1 MCAEDHVSSSIVDV
15 AHETSASISAP
26 NKPAHVHFVPVSS
39 TSLGL
44 VDIPDAIVLT
54 PDQVRSA
61 SLVVQAILLGGV
73 IAAAVVGS
81 ITYVVRSRRA
91 LDESI
96 ERVHRLVDV
105 AAIRRAI
112 DTSTTAEFHAAAT
125 LRLRVLT
132 FRSNV
137 DAVVA
142 DSTQKDFDADRWVVV
157 NRATKAV
164 EPTDVAALLAR
175 LSVAID
181 EGDDLLRELAAQD
194 CPAFKSIQEAIASHV
209 KTLRVRH
216 DHISELKATILDKLH
231 QAIRS
236 SSSQRNGLQLDDWTR
251 LKELWVA
258 LGLPQADVVAPHG
271 WYQTILRDLEAKD
284 AMLRQ
289 LAELK
294 QAVMLPLL
302 STWAAN
308 KDDDEVVVAVD
319 TPSVALRN
327 MNMLL
332 KEAKANQ
339 WSHPEFDQLE
349 RFVLHTHSQTQQQ
362 HTMVLASSVA
372 PLSPPAMLRTCG
384 HHRGGARDD
393 GTSGEDIGRDL
404 AMHDE
409 RMKLDFMI
417 HREKLYFDKINTD
430 RILQQQLDIHMKTLE
445 ESQRQF
451 HLQARDNREREERM
465 YQRKLDDATKKLERK
480 QAEKRQLVADQAAKD
495 AATATAKF
503 LALRVHAEWKLV
515 KRVLGINVVVV
526 ALVAALVCWD
536 AVTSRELLSSTC
548 DVRTSY
554 WTPTHLS
561 NWVSNHVRRQG
572 WAGDGIGVGVC
583 VHLFVLEPVVVG
595 REHSCGHRAIH
606 FSGVVA
612 TCIVATA
619 ACAVARNVQLYSGV
633 FAGTRYT
640 TLVECA
646 THQLEARRRVHW
658 LPRRVVGGGA
668 RGGDVDSVRCARRVL
683 PCCCGVVCR
692 AHIEFVRIIN
702 TLPYVS

>member
-1 MCAEDHVSSSIVDV
+1 MLKPMSTRSRSGTTCADDHASSSIVDV
-15 AHETSASISAP
+15 AHETPASISAP
-26 NKPAHVHFVPVSS
+26 DKPAHVPFVPVSS

-73 IAAAVVGS
+73 IAGAVIGS
-81 ITYVVRSRRA
+81 ITYVIRSRRA
-91 LDESI
+91 VDESI

-194 CPAFKSIQEAIASHV
+194 RPAFKSIQEAIASHV

-271 WYQTILRDLEAKD
+271 WYQAILRELEAKD

-294 QAVMLPLL
+294 QAIMLPLL
-302 STWAAN
+302 STWAEK
-308 KDDDEVVVAVD
+308 KDDEEGEVVVAVD
-319 TPSVALRN
+319 TSVALRD

-332 KEAKANQ
+332 NEAKANQ
-339 WSHPEFDQLE
+339 WSHHEFDHLE
-349 RFVLHTHSQTQQQ
+349 RFVLHTHNQTQQQ

-384 HHRGGARDD
+384 RHRGGARDD
-393 GTSGEDIGRDL
+393 GRSAEDIGRDL

-409 RMKLDFMI
+409 RMKLDFTI

-536 AVTSRELLSSTC
+536 AVTSRELL
-548 DVRTSY
+548 
-554 WTPTHLS
+554 
-561 NWVSNHVRRQG
+561 
-572 WAGDGIGVGVC
+572 
-583 VHLFVLEPVVVG
+583 
-595 REHSCGHRAIH
+595 
-606 FSGVVA
+606 
-612 TCIVATA
+612 
-619 ACAVARNVQLYSGV
+619 
-633 FAGTRYT
+633 
-640 TLVECA
+640 
-646 THQLEARRRVHW
+646 
-658 LPRRVVGGGA
+658 
-668 RGGDVDSVRCARRVL
+668 
-683 PCCCGVVCR
+683 
-692 AHIEFVRIIN
+692 
-702 TLPYVS
+702 

>member
-561 NWVSNHVRRQG
+561 VIGCQIMYGAKVGLAMVSGLVFVSICSYLNLSLWGVSILVATALYIFRASWQHVLWRLPHVLWLGMFNYTVGYLLAHDTRHSWSVQHINWR
-572 WAGDGIGVGVC
+572 
-583 VHLFVLEPVVVG
+583 PVVVYIG
-595 REHSCGHRAIH
+595 YPVVSL
-606 FSGVVA
+606 VVA
-612 TCIVATA
+612 LVVGMWI
-619 ACAVARNVQLYSGV
+619 ACDVPVECFHAAVAW
-633 FAGTRYT
+633 
-640 TLVECA
+640 CA
-646 THQLEARRRVHW
+646 
-658 LPRRVVGGGA
+658 
-668 RGGDVDSVRCARRVL
+668 
-683 PCCCGVVCR
+683 
-692 AHIEFVRIIN
+692 AHISSLYE
-702 TLPYVS
+702 

>member
-1 MCAEDHVSSSIVDV
+1 MCLVALLVTCTSCAESDEGPVHVEAHEYTFPERHHVSSPPPDMDIEIHSTD
-15 AHETSASISAP
+15 ISG
-26 NKPAHVHFVPVSS
+26 NMLRDKII
-39 TSLGL
+39 L
-44 VDIPDAIVLT
+44 DIPDAIVLT

-61 SLVVQAILLGGV
+61 ALVVQAILLGGV

-91 LDESI
+91 VDESI

-181 EGDDLLRELAAQD
+181 EGDDLLRELAAHD
-194 CPAFKSIQEAIASHV
+194 RPAFKSIQEAIASHV

-231 QAIRS
+231 QAIR
-236 SSSQRNGLQLDDWTR
+236 SSQRNGLQLDDWTR

-302 STWAAN
+302 STWTEN
-308 KDDDEVVVAVD
+308 KDDDEGGVVVAVD
-319 TPSVALRN
+319 TPSVALRD

-349 RFVLHTHSQTQQQ
+349 RFVLHTHNQTQQQ

-393 GTSGEDIGRDL
+393 GRSAEDIGRDL

-536 AVTSRELLSSTC
+536 AVTSRELLSATC

-561 NWVSNHVRRQG
+561 VYVHIWYSNTRHSWSVQHINWR
-572 WAGDGIGVGVC
+572 
-583 VHLFVLEPVVVG
+583 PVVVYIG
-595 REHSCGHRAIH
+595 YPVVSL
-606 FSGVVA
+606 VVA
-612 TCIVATA
+612 LVVGMWI
-619 ACAVARNVQLYSGV
+619 ACDVPVECFHAAVAW
-633 FAGTRYT
+633 
-640 TLVECA
+640 CA
-646 THQLEARRRVHW
+646 
-658 LPRRVVGGGA
+658 
-668 RGGDVDSVRCARRVL
+668 
-683 PCCCGVVCR
+683 
-692 AHIEFVRIIN
+692 AHISSLYE
-702 TLPYVS
+702 